1 MVLIQKELN
10 AGNLETGNSQR
21 NREKRWY
28 DQELGSSFGSWNHGV
43 GLTGDL
49 VATRDEA

>member
-1 MVLIQKELN
+1 MTRSWDHPLE
-10 AGNLETGNSQR
+10 AGTMESLLTGA
-21 NREKRWY
+21 
-28 DQELGSSFGSWNHGV
+28 